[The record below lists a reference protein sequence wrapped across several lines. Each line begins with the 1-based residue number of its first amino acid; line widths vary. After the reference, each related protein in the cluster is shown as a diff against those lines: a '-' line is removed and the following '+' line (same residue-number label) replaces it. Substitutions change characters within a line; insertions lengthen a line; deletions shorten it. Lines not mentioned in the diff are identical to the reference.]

1 MKGLILLT
9 NGFED
14 VEAIATIDVLRRS
27 NIQIDTVALD
37 NREVITQSN
46 NKIIAQYLIN
56 DIAYDDYHFLI
67 IPGGK
72 AVFEVLDKDL
82 RIDEIIEYFYKAN
95 KLICAI
101 CAAPLLL
108 AKKGYFQNRK
118 FTSFPNCVEYNLENC
133 IDKGVV
139 VSDKIITAKSMY
151 YSIEFALEIIA
162 KVQGE
167 TQKQLVLKKL
177 KGE

>member
-37 NREVITQSN
+37 NREVLTQAN
-46 NKIIAQYLIN
+46 NKIIVQYLIK
-56 DIAYDDYHFLI
+56 DISYDDYQFLI

-82 RIDEIIEYFYKAN
+82 RIDEIVEYFYKAN

-108 AKKGYFQNRK
+108 AKKGYFQNCK
-118 FTSFPNCVEYNLENC
+118 FTSFPNCVEHNLENR